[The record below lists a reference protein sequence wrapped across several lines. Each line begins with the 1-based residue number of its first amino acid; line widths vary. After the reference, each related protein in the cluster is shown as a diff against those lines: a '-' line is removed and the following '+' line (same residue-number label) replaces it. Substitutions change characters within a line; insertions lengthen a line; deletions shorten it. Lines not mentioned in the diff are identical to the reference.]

1 MILENGIDLI
11 HGNPT
16 IVKNNSHGFYMYVKY
31 SRPASGKK
39 GQKLLHSL
47 EKKSSSII
55 NHAHSVHRDIIGGY
69 RFLNNSRITEPML
82 VKSLQQQCKHNCE
95 GLHVIGIQDTTE
107 YNYQHHLKRLKEDTL
122 GVVGNN
128 SDTGYFA
135 HLMLTFDA
143 VTCLPQGISY
153 CQLWSRDRHHK
164 DRHERQYKK
173 LPIEE
178 KESIRWLEAA
188 EQSKT
193 LLKSAKHITI
203 LSDRE
208 GDIYQLWERIPDKKT
223 DFIIRAS
230 SNRALFDQAPTVNNL
245 LDRQSIAG
253 SYTIELKED
262 KRAKRSRRIAL
273 LNIRYASVKIKK
285 PGNLTKQEAEQDYV
299 PLMVVEAKEESGNSK
314 SGEPLVHWVLLTTHA
329 VHDFEQAC
337 RIIDWYGFRWQIEQ
351 FFRITKRQG
360 IDLERSQLE
369 TGEGLK
375 KLGLMGFASALRI
388 LQMSLSRDG
397 IVNDNVKKYF
407 GPVEVEVLGLLDV
420 KLKGTTLK
428 QQNPH
433 RKKTLAWAAWIIA
446 RLGGYTGYAS
456 QSPPGPIT
464 FKWGLDKFSNII
476 DAYDL
481 LKKDVY
487 KE

>member
-1 MILENGIDLI
+1 MILENRINI
-11 HGNPT
+11 IQRNPT

-31 SRPASGKK
+31 SRPTSGKK

-47 EKKSSSII
+47 EKNHSSII
-55 NHAHSVHRDIIGGY
+55 NRTHSTHTEKIGGY
-69 RFLNNSRITEPML
+69 RFLNNPRITEPML
-82 VKSLQQQCKHNCE
+82 VKSLQQQCKQNCE

-107 YNYQHHLKRLKEDTL
+107 YNYQHHLNRLKENTL
-122 GVVGNN
+122 GLVGNN
-128 SDTGYFA
+128 SDRGYFA
-135 HLMLTFDA
+135 HLMVTFDA
-143 VTCLPQGISY
+143 ATCLPQGISY

-208 GDIYQLWERIPDKKT
+208 GDIYQLWDRIPDKKT
-223 DFIIRAS
+223 DFIIRARTD
-230 SNRALFDQAPTVNNL
+230 RALFDHPSTLNTL
-245 LDRQSIAG
+245 LEQQSIAG

-262 KRAKRSRRIAL
+262 QRAKHSKRKAL
-273 LNIRYASVKIKK
+273 INIRYTELKIKK
-285 PGNLTKQEAEQDYV
+285 PRDLTMHHAEHDHV
-299 PLMVVEAKEESGNSK
+299 TLMAIDAKEDPQSCK
-314 SGEPLVHWVLLTTHA
+314 AGEPPVHWVLLTTHA
-329 VHDFEQAC
+329 IHTFEHAC

-360 IDLERSQLE
+360 IDLESSQLE

-397 IVNDNVKKYF
+397 IVNDNVQKYF
-407 GPVEVEVLGLLDV
+407 DPVEVEVLGLLDV

-433 RKKTLAWAAWIIA
+433 RKNTLAWAAWIIA
-446 RLGGYTGYAS
+446 RLGGNTGYAS

-464 FKWGLDKFSNII
+464 FKWGLDKFSQII
-476 DAYDL
+476 NGYNL